1 MDILTDRTM
10 GDMPTDAYKAHL
22 RGLSDTALR
31 EETIA
36 AVTEANALRMESC
49 RQQWETLGRASEFLW
64 CYNLA
69 VDTSR
74 A

>member
-1 MDILTDRTM
+1 M
-10 GDMPTDAYKAHL
+10 DAYKQHL
-22 RGLSDTALR
+22 ATLDDEALR
-31 EETIA
+31 AETVA
-36 AVTEANALRMESC
+36 AVSEENALRMEAC
-49 RQQWETLGRASEFLW
+49 RKQWDTLGRASEFLW